1 MRPPL
6 RVRLCSVFKEPV
18 PSSGGFPVSREFRFL
33 SSLFLSGRL
42 EGDLQGRVSRCLRDL
57 LAGKIWPGH
66 RRGRWKIRKARED
79 VKRIFH
85 VNRRKMRPDQPPAFA
100 ARRRV
105 PARCD
110 LATRP
115 GMVRTLD
122 DHSPGSKNSPLS
134 LTGTRGS
141 TAAHFRPVLC
151 SGGYGRAGGGRNP
164 TKVGFPGEGRASL
177 PGGKY
182 REGNSVRGGKSA
194 DDRPRSIPRRGASR
208 AWRGRDGARRRE
220 PVQKGTPRRR
230 PGEPRPPPG
239 PR

>member
-66 RRGRWKIRKARED
+66 RRGRWKIRKAHED
-79 VKRIFH
+79 VKRIFQ
-85 VNRRKMRPDQPPAFA
+85 VNRRKMRQDQQPAFL
-100 ARRRV
+100 ARGRV
-105 PARCD
+105 PGRRG

-115 GMVRTLD
+115 GTVRTAG
-122 DHSPGSKNSPLS
+122 DHAPGRKNNPLS

-141 TAAHFRPVLC
+141 TAAHFRPVFC
-151 SGGYGRAGGGRNP
+151 CGG
-164 TKVGFPGEGRASL
+164 
-177 PGGKY
+177 
-182 REGNSVRGGKSA
+182 
-194 DDRPRSIPRRGASR
+194 
-208 AWRGRDGARRRE
+208 
-220 PVQKGTPRRR
+220 
-230 PGEPRPPPG
+230 
-239 PR
+239 